1 MTGAGE
7 IEALLRSIAA
17 QADEKINLGEAALAL
32 AALDRPRVGLERY
45 RHHLALLAR
54 ETTEEVAR
62 RGGTAS
68 GLDDRIA
75 ALNAVLFDRYG
86 YRGDT
91 LTYDD
96 LQNANLMRV
105 IDRRKGLPV
114 TLGILYLHTARAQ
127 GWHMVG
133 LSFPGH
139 FLVRLDHDGRR
150 AILDPFDQGK
160 IREVTDL
167 RELLKAMAGADAELT
182 AAHYEPV
189 ANRAILL
196 RLQNNIKLRLI
207 QNGHIDRA
215 VEVVKTMLMFAPDQ
229 AALWREV
236 GMLHVRLDNL
246 RAAIAALE
254 QFMQREA
261 GDAPRHHVAALVQD
275 LRAKLN

>member
-1 MTGAGE
+1 MIGSGE
-7 IEALLRSIAA
+7 IKALLRSIAA

-62 RGGTAS
+62 RGGAAS

-150 AILDPFDQGK
+150 AILDPFEKGQV
-160 IREVTDL
+160 REVADL

-215 VEVVKTMLMFAPDQ
+215 VEVVETMLMFAPDQ

-275 LRAKLN
+275 LKAKLN

>member
-1 MTGAGE
+1 MTGSGE

-54 ETTEEVAR
+54 ETTEEAAR
-62 RGGTAS
+62 RGGAAS
-68 GLDDRIA
+68 GFDDRIA

-91 LTYDD
+91 LTYGD

-160 IREVTDL
+160 IREVGDL

-215 VEVVKTMLMFAPDQ
+215 VEVVETMLMFAPDQ
-229 AALWREV
+229 AALWREA
-236 GMLHVRLDNL
+236 GMLHLRLDNL

-254 QFMQREA
+254 QFMRREA

>member
-1 MTGAGE
+1 MTGSGE
-7 IEALLRSIAA
+7 IKALLRSIAA

-62 RGGTAS
+62 RGGAAS

-150 AILDPFDQGK
+150 TILDPFDQGK

-215 VEVVKTMLMFAPDQ
+215 VEVVETMLMFAPDQ

-236 GMLHVRLDNL
+236 GMLHLRLDNL

-254 QFMQREA
+254 QFMRREA

>member
-1 MTGAGE
+1 MTGSGE
-7 IEALLRSIAA
+7 IKALLRSIAA

-54 ETTEEVAR
+54 ETTEEAAR
-62 RGGTAS
+62 RGGAAS

-150 AILDPFDQGK
+150 AILDPFEKGQV
-160 IREVTDL
+160 REVTDL

-215 VEVVKTMLMFAPDQ
+215 VEVVETMLMFAPDQ
-229 AALWREV
+229 AALWREA
-236 GMLHVRLDNL
+236 GMLHLRLDNL

-275 LRAKLN
+275 LKAKLN

>member
-1 MTGAGE
+1 MTGGGE

-62 RGGTAS
+62 RGGAAS

-160 IREVTDL
+160 IREVADL

-215 VEVVKTMLMFAPDQ
+215 VEVVETMLMFAPDQ

-254 QFMQREA
+254 QFMQRAA

>member
-1 MTGAGE
+1 MTGSGE
-7 IEALLRSIAA
+7 IEALLRSISA

-62 RGGTAS
+62 RGGAAS
-68 GLDDRIA
+68 DLGDRIA

-91 LTYDD
+91 LTYGD

-160 IREVTDL
+160 IREVADL

-215 VEVVKTMLMFAPDQ
+215 VEVVETMLMFAPDQ
-229 AALWREV
+229 AALWREA
-236 GMLHVRLDNL
+236 GMLHLRLDNL

-254 QFMQREA
+254 QFMRREA

>member
-1 MTGAGE
+1 MIGSGE
-7 IEALLRSIAA
+7 IKALLRSIAA

-62 RGGTAS
+62 RGGAAS

-150 AILDPFDQGK
+150 AILDPFEKGQV
-160 IREVTDL
+160 REVTDL

-215 VEVVKTMLMFAPDQ
+215 VEVVETMLMFAPDQ
-229 AALWREV
+229 AALWREA

-254 QFMQREA
+254 QFMQRAA

>member
-1 MTGAGE
+1 VTGSGE
-7 IEALLRSIAA
+7 IKTLLRSIAA

-62 RGGTAS
+62 RGGAAS

-91 LTYDD
+91 FTYDD

-150 AILDPFDQGK
+150 AILDPFDQGQV
-160 IREVTDL
+160 REVTDL

-207 QNGHIDRA
+207 QNRHIDRA
-215 VEVVKTMLMFAPDQ
+215 VEVVETMLMFAPDQ

-275 LRAKLN
+275 LKAKLN

>member
-1 MTGAGE
+1 VTGSGE
-7 IEALLRSIAA
+7 IEALLRSISA

-62 RGGTAS
+62 RGGAAS
-68 GLDDRIA
+68 DLDDRIA

-91 LTYDD
+91 LTYGD

-160 IREVTDL
+160 IREVADL

-215 VEVVKTMLMFAPDQ
+215 VEVVETMLMFAPDQ
-229 AALWREV
+229 AALWREA
-236 GMLHVRLDNL
+236 GMLHLRLDNL

-254 QFMQREA
+254 QFMRREA

>member
-1 MTGAGE
+1 MTGPGE

-62 RGGTAS
+62 RGGAAP

-114 TLGILYLHTARAQ
+114 ALGILYLHTARAQ

-150 AILDPFDQGK
+150 AILDPFEKGRV
-160 IREVTDL
+160 REVTDL

-189 ANRAILL
+189 ANRDILL

-215 VEVVKTMLMFAPDQ
+215 VEVVETMLMFAPDQ
-229 AALWREV
+229 AALWREA
-236 GMLHVRLDNL
+236 GMLHIRLDNL

-254 QFMQREA
+254 QFMRREA
-261 GDAPRHHVAALVQD
+261 GNTPRHHVAALVQD

>member
-62 RGGTAS
+62 RGGAAS

>member
-1 MTGAGE
+1 VTGSGE
-7 IEALLRSIAA
+7 IEALLRSISA

-62 RGGTAS
+62 RGGAAS
-68 GLDDRIA
+68 DLGDRIA

-91 LTYDD
+91 LTYGD

-160 IREVTDL
+160 IREVADL

-215 VEVVKTMLMFAPDQ
+215 VEVVETMLMFAPDQ
-229 AALWREV
+229 AALWREA
-236 GMLHVRLDNL
+236 GMLHLRLDNL

-254 QFMQREA
+254 QFMRREA

>member
-1 MTGAGE
+1 MTGSGE
-7 IEALLRSIAA
+7 IKALLRSIAA

-62 RGGTAS
+62 RGGAAS

-150 AILDPFDQGK
+150 AILDPFEKGQV
-160 IREVTDL
+160 REVADL

-215 VEVVKTMLMFAPDQ
+215 VEVVETMLMFAPDQ

-275 LRAKLN
+275 LKAKLN

>member
-62 RGGTAS
+62 RGGAAS

-75 ALNAVLFDRYG
+75 ALNAVLFDRCG

-167 RELLKAMAGADAELT
+167 QELLKAMAGADAELT

-254 QFMQREA
+254 QFMQRAA

>member
-1 MTGAGE
+1 MTGSGE

-45 RHHLALLAR
+45 RHHLALLAH

-62 RGGTAS
+62 RGGAAS
-68 GLDDRIA
+68 SFDDRIA

-150 AILDPFDQGK
+150 AILDPFAQGQV
-160 IREVTDL
+160 REVTDL

-189 ANRAILL
+189 ANRDILL

-215 VEVVKTMLMFAPDQ
+215 VEVVETMLMFAPDQ
-229 AALWREV
+229 AALWREA

>member
-1 MTGAGE
+1 MTGSGE
-7 IEALLRSIAA
+7 IKALLRSIAA

-32 AALDRPRVGLERY
+32 AAPDRPRVGLERY

-54 ETTEEVAR
+54 ETTEEAAR
-62 RGGTAS
+62 RGGAAS

-150 AILDPFDQGK
+150 AILDPFEKGQV
-160 IREVTDL
+160 REVADL

-215 VEVVKTMLMFAPDQ
+215 VEVVETMLMFAPDQ

-275 LRAKLN
+275 LKAKLN

>member
-1 MTGAGE
+1 VTGSGE
-7 IEALLRSIAA
+7 IKALLRSIAA

-54 ETTEEVAR
+54 ETTEEAAR
-62 RGGTAS
+62 RGGAAS

-105 IDRRKGLPV
+105 IYRRKGLPV

-150 AILDPFDQGK
+150 AILDPFEKGQV
-160 IREVTDL
+160 REVADL

-215 VEVVKTMLMFAPDQ
+215 VEVVETMLMFAPDQ

-275 LRAKLN
+275 LKAKLN

>member
-1 MTGAGE
+1 MTGSGE
-7 IEALLRSIAA
+7 IKALLRSIAA

-62 RGGTAS
+62 RGGAAS

-96 LQNANLMRV
+96 LQNANLMQV

-150 AILDPFDQGK
+150 TILDPFDQGK

-215 VEVVKTMLMFAPDQ
+215 VEVVETMLMFAPDQ

-246 RAAIAALE
+246 GAAIAALE
-254 QFMQREA
+254 QFMRREA

>member
-1 MTGAGE
+1 MTGSGE
-7 IEALLRSIAA
+7 IKALLRSIAA
-17 QADEKINLGEAALAL
+17 KADEKINLGEAARAL

-54 ETTEEVAR
+54 ETTEEAAR
-62 RGGTAS
+62 RGGAAS

-150 AILDPFDQGK
+150 AILDPFEKGK
-160 IREVTDL
+160 IREVADL

-215 VEVVKTMLMFAPDQ
+215 VEVVETMLMFAPDQ

-275 LRAKLN
+275 LKAKLN

>member
-1 MTGAGE
+1 MTGSGE
-7 IEALLRSIAA
+7 IKALLRSIAA

-54 ETTEEVAR
+54 ETTEEAAR
-62 RGGTAS
+62 RGGAAS

-150 AILDPFDQGK
+150 AILDPFEKGQV
-160 IREVTDL
+160 REVADL

-215 VEVVKTMLMFAPDQ
+215 VEVVETMLMFAPDQ

-275 LRAKLN
+275 LKAKLN

>member
-1 MTGAGE
+1 MTGSGE
-7 IEALLRSIAA
+7 IKALLRSIAA

-54 ETTEEVAR
+54 ETTEEAAR
-62 RGGTAS
+62 RGGAAS

-150 AILDPFDQGK
+150 AILDPFEKGQV
-160 IREVTDL
+160 REVTDL

-215 VEVVKTMLMFAPDQ
+215 VEVVETMLMFAPDQ

-275 LRAKLN
+275 LKAKLN

>member
-1 MTGAGE
+1 MTGSGE
-7 IEALLRSIAA
+7 IKALLRSIAA

-32 AALDRPRVGLERY
+32 AALDRPRVGLKRY

-62 RGGTAS
+62 RGGAAS

-96 LQNANLMRV
+96 LQNANLMQV

-150 AILDPFDQGK
+150 TILDPFDQGK

-215 VEVVKTMLMFAPDQ
+215 VEVVETMLMFAPDQ
-229 AALWREV
+229 AALWREA
-236 GMLHVRLDNL
+236 GMLHLRLDNL

-254 QFMQREA
+254 QFMRREA
-261 GDAPRHHVAALVQD
+261 GEAPRHHVAALVQD

>member
-1 MTGAGE
+1 MTDSGE
-7 IEALLRSIAA
+7 IKALLRSIAA

-62 RGGTAS
+62 RDGAAS

-150 AILDPFDQGK
+150 AILDPFDQGQV
-160 IREVTDL
+160 REVTDL

-215 VEVVKTMLMFAPDQ
+215 VEVVETMLMFAPDQ
-229 AALWREV
+229 AALWREA
-236 GMLHVRLDNL
+236 GMLHIRLDNL

-275 LRAKLN
+275 LKTKLN